1 MEGPF
6 LLLRNL
12 GALSSPGCW
21 GTPKSLAPPGSGPAC
36 PVEVG
41 SEPARARIDDDTLT
55 CIPWK
60 I

>member
-1 MEGPF
+1 MYAGTVPLAEFPW
-6 LLLRNL
+6 LLEDSQVTRSSES
-12 GALSSPGCW
+12 GA
-21 GTPKSLAPPGSGPAC
+21 AC

-41 SEPARARIDDDTLT
+41 SEPARARIDDDTLS